1 MSAAGPLPAPSGTG
15 LRRWRSRWLLETLGI
30 GLAAAALFSLAA
42 THPALGPLAGLA
54 WCLGVLPAVM
64 PRWRDPFVS
73 ALTLIFGS
81 AWVLHGPALAK
92 FGWYVGVLLPPLLCA
107 HFVVTPL
114 LARALAATR
123 RLPAWFALAL
133 AIPAGE
139 WTRPYLGLGN
149 YDMYEVGVMLWDWP
163 RLVQGADLVGSR
175 GLSFAAALAWSVL
188 LVGVLGGIGGDR
200 RKLRAGALLA
210 AGSWALLLAYGTWR
224 LPADQD
230 AAYEPGPRVAIVQPS
245 EDHSRERTPY
255 VLQVEQRMTA
265 RYVEPGSVDL
275 VVWPENAVLAPLTRN
290 DAYRETVAW
299 VARKVGAP
307 VLLGVQEFGPD
318 GRRPTNS
325 ALLVDGEGKILGRS
339 DKVVLF
345 PFTERRPFASLRER
359 IPPLDRFLTRLT
371 VKAWH
376 EAPDGWSPG
385 RPQVIRWSS
394 PDGADWSFWTPICY
408 ESCYPALARSARR
421 DGARMLVGLA
431 SEGWLGSAVTWY
443 MLGTTVL
450 RAVENRVGLVRC
462 ANTGVSAIVLP
473 DGRVDAILRGFEHG
487 RPVLEKGVL
496 VGRTRLSREGPT
508 VYARIGDVLD
518 PAWFVLAVLLAVGAW
533 LVRRRGTEGSP

>member
-1 MSAAGPLPAPSGTG
+1 MTAGGPGPGMDAPG
-15 LRRWRSRWLLETLGI
+15 LRRGGIRWFAETIGI
-30 GLAAAALFSLAA
+30 GIAAAMILHVAA
-42 THPALGPLAGLA
+42 SRPALGILAGLA
-54 WCLGVLPAVM
+54 WTLAFLPAVM
-64 PRWRDPFVS
+64 PRWRDPFV
-73 ALTLIFGS
+73 AGLTCAFVFGW
-81 AWVLHGPALAK
+81 AAHLPLARY
-92 FGWYVGVLLPPLLCA
+92 GWYVLLLLPPLLCV
-107 HFVVTPL
+107 HFAATPL

-123 RLPAWFALAL
+123 RFPPWLALAL

-139 WTRPYLGLGN
+139 WTRPHLGLGN

-163 RLVQGADLVGSR
+163 RLVQAADLVGSR
-175 GLSFAAALAWSVL
+175 GLSFFAALAWSVL
-188 LVGVLGGIGGDR
+188 LVAVLGGIGGDR
-200 RKLRAGALLA
+200 RGLRTGAVLA
-210 AGSWALLLAYGTWR
+210 SLAWVLLLGYGLVR
-224 LPADQD
+224 LPTDPD

-318 GRRPTNS
+318 GRRPTNT

-345 PFTERRPFASLRER
+345 PFTERRPFAGLRER

-385 RPQVIRWSS
+385 RPQVIRWTS
-394 PDGADWSFWTPICY
+394 PGGADWSFWTPICY
-408 ESCYPALARSARR
+408 ESCYPSLARSARR

-431 SEGWLGSAVTWY
+431 SEGWLGPAVTWY

-473 DGRVDAILRGFEHG
+473 DGRVDAILRGLEHG

-496 VGRTRLSREGPT
+496 VGRTLLSREGPT
-508 VYARIGDVLD
+508 LYARIGGLLD
-518 PAWFVLAVLLAVGAW
+518 PAWFIVVVLLAAAGRF
-533 LVRRRGTEGSP
+533 LSRRQGDGFP